1 MTGAPTLDIQHLI
14 KGYYLLNG
22 RQRVVLDDINLTIP
36 HGQFVAV
43 TGASGCGKST
53 LLRLLAGLEPKFF
66 GNLRLGGDVIA
77 GPSFERGIVFREPRL
92 MPWLTVRGNVELGL
106 LNAPLRPGERRAR
119 VAQYIELLRLGGLE
133 QRLPRELSAG
143 MAQRVAVARALVHRP
158 KLLLLDEPFAALDA
172 LTRAHLQDQLLEIW
186 HTERMTLVFATQD
199 ADEAVYLSDRVVV
212 MAPRP
217 GRIRQI
223 VDVPMPR
230 PRDRGHPAFAQLR
243 GAVLQSHSGQPL
255 QPIPASGL
263 RLVASNDSLRV
274 GTPANGA
281 TSRAFV

>member
-1 MTGAPTLDIQHLI
+1 MTRSPTLDIQHLI
-14 KGYYLLNG
+14 KGYLLNG
-22 RQRVVLDDINLTIP
+22 RQRLALDDINLTIP
-36 HGQFVAV
+36 QGQFVAL

-66 GNLRLGGDVIA
+66 GNLRLGGDAIA

-92 MPWLTVRGNVELGL
+92 MPWLTVSGNIELGL
-106 LNAPLRPGERRAR
+106 LNAPLRPEEKRAR
-119 VAQYIELLRLGGLE
+119 LARYIELLGLGGLE

-143 MAQRVAVARALVHRP
+143 MAQQVAIARALVHQP
-158 KLLLLDEPFAALDA
+158 KVLLLDEPFAALDA

-186 HTERMTLVFATQD
+186 QAERMTVVFATHD

-230 PRDRGHPAFAQLR
+230 PRERGHPAFGQLR
-243 GAVLQSHSGQPL
+243 SAVLQSLSGRPRQPT
-255 QPIPASGL
+255 PANGL
-263 RLVASNDSLRV
+263 RLVASNESLRV
-274 GTPANGA
+274 GTPADDEL
-281 TSRAFV
+281 SRAFV